1 MGGDTK
7 NNTMLKGNELI
18 GKPILIYNTG
28 EMIETVER
36 LVYDFQFN
44 QVVAFVVERRVP
56 HAVASRSD
64 LVVLPWSGV
73 YAVRREAV
81 VTWSRQMVVDAWQ
94 LFQVNQ
100 VLKRTTLLAGTQ
112 FQTTNGRSLGHLLDV
127 YFDARTGGI
136 EGYEVVGGQ
145 FADPDT
151 NRSFI
156 PRPQIISVENNI
168 ALLPAATTDQMQERS
183 RGIKQIAQVSDEA
196 LHKVFKL
203 AENQSIEVPQ
213 RTLDDLAEQSRRTE
227 KDRDLIEQL
236 KGKRVRRDVRTDS
249 GYLIA
254 VVGQIIN
261 DRVLEHTRVHH
272 KERELWAA
280 VWSDAPP
287 SYAYAG
293 GE

>member
-1 MGGDTK
+1 
-7 NNTMLKGNELI
+7 MLKGNDLV

-36 LVYDFQFN
+36 LVYDFHFN

-56 HAVASRSD
+56 YAAAPRSD

-73 YAVRREAV
+73 YATRSDAIM
-81 VTWSRQMVVDAWQ
+81 TWSRQMVVDAWQ
-94 LFQVNQ
+94 LFQINQ
-100 VLKRTTLLAGTQ
+100 VLERDTLQIGTH
-112 FQTTNGRSLGHLLDV
+112 FQTTTGRDLGRLIDI
-127 YFDARTGGI
+127 YFDARTGCI
-136 EGYEVVGGQ
+136 EGYEVAGGQ

-156 PRPQIISVENNI
+156 PRPQIIRVENQI
-168 ALLPAATTDQMQERS
+168 ALLPAATADQMQERS
-183 RGIKQIAQVSDEA
+183 RGSKQLTQVSDEA
-196 LHKVFKL
+196 RHKVFKA
-203 AENQSIEVPQ
+203 AENQSIEMPQ
-213 RTLDDLAEQSRRTE
+213 RALDDLADQSRRTE
-227 KDRDLIEQL
+227 KDRDLVEQL

-261 DRVLEHTRVHH
+261 DKVLECTRVHH